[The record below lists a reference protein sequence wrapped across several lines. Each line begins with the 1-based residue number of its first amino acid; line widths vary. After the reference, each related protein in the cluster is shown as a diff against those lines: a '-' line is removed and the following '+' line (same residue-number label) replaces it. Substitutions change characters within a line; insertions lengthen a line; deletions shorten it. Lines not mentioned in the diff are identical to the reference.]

1 MSLDRL
7 AVVHQR
13 KTPGVVDAAE
23 WPLPPSAFRLETCL
37 RRLAIGDAADLAAT
51 PERRDTDRLATD
63 AFDRYRGAAGYEFL
77 LRVACGLESNIAGES
92 EVFGQIKEAWRTHER
107 EHAALARAHA
117 PVMQRVF
124 EDVKEIRARHLQHAG
139 TVTYG
144 GLVRHLLGGA
154 MEAPVLLV
162 GAGQMA
168 QAVVPYLSGRPLY
181 LWNRTRARAEAL
193 RGKVSESIPSLATPV
208 VLDNTLEAELELWR
222 TAANVVVCIPA
233 DPERDAARLA
243 AWRQNPNRC
252 RLMHLGLLDASGTC
266 WQGAF
271 GLSTLADLF
280 TLQSSHNEL
289 RAAHIARAGAACREK
304 ARLRSL
310 GGPSSLAHGW
320 EDLSLFAGTA

>member
-1 MSLDRL
+1 MSLERL

-13 KTPGVVDAAE
+13 KTPGSVQGAE
-23 WPLPPSAFRLETCL
+23 WPLPQSAFRLETCL
-37 RRLAIGDAADLAAT
+37 RRLAIGDAADLAAA
-51 PERRDTDRLATD
+51 PERRDADRLSTD

-92 EVFGQIKEAWRTHER
+92 EVFGQIKEAWRAYER
-107 EHAALARAHA
+107 EHPAIARAHGSL
-117 PVMQRVF
+117 MQRVF

-144 GLVRHLLGGA
+144 GLVRHLLGPA

-168 QAVVPYLSGRPLY
+168 QAIVPYLTGRPL
-181 LWNRTRARAEAL
+181 LIWNRTQARAEAL
-193 RGKVSESIPSLATPV
+193 AAKVNEAAPELADAV
-208 VLDNTLEAELELWR
+208 VLRNTADAEFDLWR
-222 TAANVVVCIPA
+222 TAANIVVCIPA
-233 DPERDAARLA
+233 DPERDAARIA

-252 RLMHLGLLDASGTC
+252 RLLHLGLLDASGTC
-266 WQGAF
+266 WEGAF

-289 RAAHIARAGAACREK
+289 RAAHLSRARAACREK

-310 GGPSSLAHGW
+310 GGSSSLAHGW
-320 EDLSLFAGTA
+320 EDLSLFASTA